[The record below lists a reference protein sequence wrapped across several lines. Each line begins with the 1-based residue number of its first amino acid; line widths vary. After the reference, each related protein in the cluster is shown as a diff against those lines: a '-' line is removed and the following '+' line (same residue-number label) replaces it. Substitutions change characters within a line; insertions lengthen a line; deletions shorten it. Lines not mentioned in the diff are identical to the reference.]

1 MKNKKIN
8 NKTKKRTVDF
18 KKIFAVLFVF
28 LIILSLFFI
37 NKKGNKTNKFEITPE
52 IARSREYE
60 VVKSGDEKTDS
71 DYVLFDAFFLKD
83 LDGDKNADAIRGT
96 CNEVGKQDTLY
107 MDLKVINKGHF
118 KDGVITIN
126 SSNFN
131 LATTLVK
138 DQIIAQN
145 YISENTKTIKLK
157 DIQNGNQKLITGIVK
172 ANIGNDTSKYSKI
185 NSITLTG
192 THVDDNGHET
202 PINKTI
208 NFTVDWYGT
217 VETNIESKNIN
228 NEVDD
233 LDQLLE
239 GENVKLQ
246 FDLKTYENKNQLI
259 LKSANL
265 EGTIPELNGY
275 KPTSFSL
282 EGDNLITTYDA
293 ETGKFT
299 AKREARLNESQ
310 EVTKMVETS
319 SGGMYRFNT
328 YTVKLTY
335 PREAYDN
342 MDGNNI
348 ELLIPIKTWYEGY
361 NNPNEQFENPYT
373 SNIDET
379 TVIARWVKYSGDAYR
394 LDIYVWNY
402 KTFDRKVS
410 KEKPL
415 KIYDNISQD
424 EKEDYYMVEWDLST
438 GKEKNLDGVILKETK
453 NGSEQVSD
461 QFIKKDSSSESME
474 NLTTNVGIYFVGSA
488 AMLGED
494 GWIKVYNDE
503 TNELIE
509 TFTKDNWDK
518 YSKEKPY
525 NYKNSIK
532 HIRVETS
539 TANPEA
545 TFKVCHKKELDDKYI
560 TENYTR
566 EEFDKLEHIKS
577 TLTGYYG
584 EDISTVSNSAIYQA
598 PYSLAT
604 IRLSKYEISAQETIN
619 NQNIKITTETN
630 GFNQKKWKNGTF
642 LVEIPNEIID
652 MKINS
657 VTTNNH
663 NVTIIGY
670 DLYEEDGK
678 YFIKII
684 TENENEESFEINI
697 DCNMTPDPSS
707 TTITRTINLYATNEN
722 CMNYYYQSRDNDKYD
737 INGNS
742 NIDEIINYTKTNL
755 SIISPNELVT
765 TQIATNYDNEN
776 NTTVA
781 PKVANVEKEQRT
793 ANIDIYFTNNYNQE
807 ITDVVL
813 QGVIP
818 FEGNQFIVG
827 NQALGSTYS
836 TWMSDA
842 GITMPNELKQYA
854 TVYYSTEAKPT
865 NDLTN
870 EANKWKKAE
879 EVTNWK
885 DIKTYI
891 IDFGEYKFA
900 KGERH
905 KFTYQVNLPEG
916 VKYNDVAYSEHGI
929 YFSILTDAGKYS
941 TYTAANK
948 LGLMIAKKYDLEIEK
963 LQERTDKKIQ
973 GVTFKITEE
982 GKEESKIKVT
992 DSNGK
997 LTAQG
1002 LFAERCYIIKEIKTT
1017 EDYVLNTEEIKIYT
1031 YTDEQDNL
1039 YIKYK
1044 NEDGSYSN
1052 LEEKYS
1058 WLKNAKVEKDD
1069 NNKYKVKLT
1078 LENEVK
1084 IKLKITKLEKQSDKT
1099 ISSVMFNIKGDG
1111 IDKTLSTDA
1120 NGELTIKGLC
1130 QDKEYEITETR
1141 HEGYYLLSPI
1151 KFKIINNNGN
1161 YLANVL
1167 QGNIKEQSAEII
1179 DYIPQLNLTLE
1190 NEKIPTYKLE
1200 IVKVEEKHDEKKLK
1214 NVEFLLKG
1222 EDDKSQKRFVT
1233 NEEGKIT
1240 IDDLYQFVN
1249 GKDITGKYTLTE
1261 TKEPSGY
1268 SANNEEIS
1276 FVVSKNGE
1284 GKLEANI
1291 ENQGDLTLLKNV
1303 EIDDNIVKLTIQNKP
1318 LFKLTKTD
1326 KETGNKIKGAKFIIY
1341 ELAEDGTEIDFA
1353 KDINGNYVGT
1363 LNSKNQY
1370 EVITDENG
1378 EITLPLRNGTYK
1390 AIEIEAPKG
1399 YEKTPVEEIFK
1410 ITGNEANQEIGT
1422 PDEFDNTLEINYI
1435 EDLVDFSENV
1445 RNGNTYAGTK
1455 VILKRTLDFTDSNS
1469 YRDATNTQTYGD
1481 YNFDGN
1487 VDNIKTELTTGVG
1500 FRPIGDY
1507 SNDED
1512 NQPFSGIFD
1521 GQNNEIN
1528 GIHIDNTAEHPA
1540 KPNNFSLNN
1549 AALFCSVKNAK
1560 IKNIGIDGN
1569 IKAYIY
1575 TAGLISQ
1582 GNNVEIINCYNKCE
1596 IEGSGSNQAGILSY
1610 GKNNITIENC
1620 YNNGKLVGTNT
1631 YTAGILSQYYAENGF
1646 LIVKSCYNNSTN
1658 FGSMYSGGI
1667 VGYANSKNI
1676 NIENCYNYGN
1686 FMGNSFRN
1694 GGIISQINSENCQI
1708 LNCINYG
1715 NINSAGTVGGI
1726 ISDSMSRNLII
1737 SGCVNFGNIYGEGG
1751 FQAGGILGV
1760 GTGYEKI
1767 EKCINFGSIKS
1778 STQTG
1783 KYFGGIS
1790 GNFTGEVKEC
1800 ANYGDIKG
1808 DENIGGIGS
1817 NAVTIK
1823 NCYNNGNIYI
1833 DSDNNYAHTGGLTGQ
1848 YGNTT
1853 IDNSYSTRKD
1863 L

>member
-1 MKNKKIN
+1 MKNSKSNSKKN
-8 NKTKKRTVDF
+8 KKRTVNTKNILAVFFVIIIAFLSIYTIKKKNKSF
-18 KKIFAVLFVF
+18 KV
-28 LIILSLFFI
+28 
-37 NKKGNKTNKFEITPE
+37 TPE
-52 IARSREYE
+52 ILRSREYD
-60 VVKSGDEKTDS
+60 VVQAGDEKTNS
-71 DYVLFDAFFLKD
+71 DCVLFDAFFLKD
-83 LDGDKNADAIRGT
+83 LDGDGKADSIRGT
-96 CNEVGKQDTLY
+96 CNEIGKQDTLY
-107 MDLKVINKGHF
+107 MDLKIINNGHF

-157 DIQNGNQKLITGIVK
+157 DIQNGNQKLITGIVR
-172 ANIGNDTSKYSKI
+172 AAIGNDTNNYTKI
-185 NSITLTG
+185 NSVTLTG

-228 NEVDD
+228 NEVDN

-299 AKREARLNESQ
+299 TKREAQLNNNH
-310 EVTKMVETS
+310 EVTKKVETS
-319 SGGMYRFNT
+319 SSGMYRFNT
-328 YTVKLTY
+328 YRIKLTY

-342 MDGNNI
+342 MEGNNI

-373 SNIDET
+373 SNVDET
-379 TVIARWVKYSGDAYR
+379 TVIARWVKYSGNAYR

-402 KTFDRKVS
+402 DTFDKKVS

-415 KIYDNISQD
+415 KIYDNLSQD

-438 GKEKNLDGVILKETK
+438 GKEKNLNGVILKETK
-453 NGSEQVSD
+453 NGSQQVSD

-488 AMLGED
+488 SMLGEN

-584 EDISTVSNSAIYQA
+584 EDTSTVSNSAIYQA

-604 IRLSKYEISAQETIN
+604 IRLSKNETSTQETIN

-657 VTTNNH
+657 VSTNKS

-684 TENENEESFEINI
+684 TENEKEESFEINI
-697 DCNMTPDPSS
+697 DCDMTPDPSS
-707 TTITRTINLYATNEN
+707 TTVTRNINLYATNEN
-722 CMNYYYQSRDNDKYD
+722 CMNYYNLYRDNDKYD

-765 TQIATNYDNEN
+765 TQIATDYDNEN

-781 PKVANVEKEQRT
+781 PKVANVEKSQRT

-836 TWMSDA
+836 TWMSSA
-842 GITMPNELKQYA
+842 GITIPNELKQYA

-870 EANKWKKAE
+870 ESNKWKKAE

-905 KFTYQVNLPEG
+905 KFTYQVNIPED

-929 YFSILTDAGKYS
+929 YFSILTDVGKYS
-941 TYTAANK
+941 TFTAANK
-948 LGLMIAKKYDLEIEK
+948 LGLMIAKKYDLSIEK

-982 GKEESKIKVT
+982 GQEESKIELT

-1002 LFAERCYIIKEIKTT
+1002 LFAERCYIIKEIKTA

-1044 NEDGSYSN
+1044 NEDGSYTN

-1058 WLKNAKVEKDD
+1058 WLKNSKTEKYD

-1084 IKLKITKLEKQSDKT
+1084 LRLKIIKSDSTSSEK
-1099 ISSVMFNIKGDG
+1099 ISNIAFNITGENFN
-1111 IDKTLSTDA
+1111 KTYITDS
-1120 NGELTIKGLC
+1120 NGEFTLKGLSLN
-1130 QDKEYEITETR
+1130 QEYEINEIR
-1141 HEGYYLLSPI
+1141 KRGYYILDSI
-1151 KFKIINNNGN
+1151 KFKVTKNNDIYSANII
-1161 YLANVL
+1161 
-1167 QGNIKEQSAEII
+1167 QGNLKENKIEIV
-1179 DYIPQLNLTLE
+1179 DYIPQLELYLE
-1190 NEKIPTYKLE
+1190 NEKIPTYNLE
-1200 IVKVEEKHDEKKLK
+1200 VVKIEEGTLKENKKTLQNAEFSLKYIDNNEEK
-1214 NVEFLLKG
+1214 
-1222 EDDKSQKRFVT
+1222 RFIT
-1233 NEEGKIT
+1233 NSNGKVT
-1240 IDDLYQFVN
+1240 IDNLFQFVD

-1261 TKEPSGY
+1261 TKAPNGY
-1268 SANNEEIS
+1268 ASNSEEIN
-1276 FVVSKNGE
+1276 FKVKKNEQGT
-1284 GKLEANI
+1284 LEVNI
-1291 ENQGDLTLLKNV
+1291 ENQDNLSSLNSV
-1303 EIDDNIVKLTIQNKP
+1303 EVENNTVRLIIQNKP
-1318 LFKLTKTD
+1318 LFKLTKAD
-1326 KETGNKIKGAKFIIY
+1326 KETGAKIKGAKFIIY
-1341 ELAEDGTEIDFA
+1341 ELEEDGTETDFA

-1370 EVITDENG
+1370 EVITDDNG

-1390 AIEIEAPKG
+1390 ALEIEAPKG

-1422 PDEFDNTLEINYI
+1422 PDEFENTLEINYI

-1445 RNGNTYAGTK
+1445 RNGNTYASTK
-1455 VILKRTLDFTDSNS
+1455 VILKRTLDFADSNS
-1469 YRDATNTQTYGD
+1469 YRDATDTQTYGD

-1500 FRPIGDY
+1500 FRPIGFY
-1507 SNDED
+1507 VNDD
-1512 NQPFSGIFD
+1512 NNHPFSGIFD

-1528 GIHIDNTAEHPA
+1528 GIYIDNTAETPS
-1540 KPNNFSLNN
+1540 KPDNFNIDN
-1549 AALFCSVKNAK
+1549 AALFGYVKDAK
-1560 IKNIGIDGN
+1560 IKNIGINGN
-1569 IKAYIY
+1569 VKSYSSY
-1575 TAGLISQ
+1575 TAGLISMGENIQ
-1582 GNNVEIINCYNKCE
+1582 IYNCCNKCDLDTSVDFNGGIIGYAKDKII
-1596 IEGSGSNQAGILSY
+1596 IEKCSNEGIFKTNVSRSGGIIGYTDSNTE
-1610 GKNNITIENC
+1610 NDVTI
-1620 YNNGKLVGTNT
+1620 
-1631 YTAGILSQYYAENGF
+1631 
-1646 LIVKSCYNNSTN
+1646 KSCYNFVNHGFSTN
-1658 FGSMYSGGI
+1658 SGGI
-1667 VGYANSKNI
+1667 FGELKGKNI
-1676 NIENCYNYGN
+1676 SIDNCYNYGTIN
-1686 FMGNSFRN
+1686 VSNSYC
-1694 GGIISQINSENCQI
+1694 GGIGYRISGSESVKVSGCINYGDLIGHCAFSGGI
-1708 LNCINYG
+1708 LSSGSNLKIYNCINYG
-1715 NINSAGTVGGI
+1715 NILCETRCDNIGGI
-1726 ISDSMSRNLII
+1726 
-1737 SGCVNFGNIYGEGG
+1737 GGNIFSCE
-1751 FQAGGILGV
+1751 
-1760 GTGYEKI
+1760 I
-1767 EKCINFGSIKS
+1767 EKCINYGNIETSGGYI
-1778 STQTG
+1778 
-1783 KYFGGIS
+1783 GGIS
-1790 GNFTGEVKEC
+1790 GQGGIIKEC
-1800 ANYGDIKG
+1800 SNYGTLKA
-1808 DENIGGIGS
+1808 NSYIGGIAG
-1817 NAVTIK
+1817 
-1823 NCYNNGNIYI
+1823 YNGNIVNTYNKGDIYI
-1833 DSDNNYAHTGGLTGQ
+1833 LR
-1848 YGNTT
+1848 
-1853 IDNSYSTRKD
+1853 IW
-1863 L
+1863 